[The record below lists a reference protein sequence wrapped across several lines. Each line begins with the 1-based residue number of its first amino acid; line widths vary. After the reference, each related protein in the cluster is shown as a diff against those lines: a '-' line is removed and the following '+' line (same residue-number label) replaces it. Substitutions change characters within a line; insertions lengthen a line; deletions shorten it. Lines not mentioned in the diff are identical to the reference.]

1 MRQSGFTLIEL
12 MVAMVVGLTAVSSV
26 YALGSAMSRQF
37 FVEQRV
43 ASSQGTSR
51 VATLELRQD
60 ISRAGLFGTPNA
72 YLREGD
78 TGVNR
83 FEPTCDTNRPTLPL
97 LGGGDGPLGAF
108 QYYANED
115 IAVLDPD
122 SVNAGARADRLR
134 VLTSMYLTEQLLLN
148 STSIDG
154 ETLVLQTGNQ
164 AYRRTFAWGNTAG
177 PFTSGSPP
185 DYLPGTLNWDSAWG
199 SETGSW
205 KGIGQRGARAFQSGS
220 VLHVETPEGRHFF
233 RTVFGKGNNVQNQI
247 RLTLKAGDGLPIGTA
262 CLPGAAEGS
271 TIAPLQWVEYAI
283 VDPFPPADAF
293 NATNGD
299 DFLKFD
305 GIFFGDLSDT
315 DNPIHDV
322 HALTEADLLEAP
334 NRVLVRRILDAT
346 DGSVK
351 ANSTQIVAE
360 FVTHFEVSF
369 MIDANSGQTSGASP
383 PALGLSKGS
392 TAESTVNG
400 NPERVRSVIIDLGIR
415 SPLEDPTLE
424 YNGDVD
430 AGVVPTRFEVNK
442 NAKGSARVRHLR
454 IEIPVM
460 SIARKNLG

>member
-1 MRQSGFTLIEL
+1 MKRNGFTLIEL
-12 MVAMVVGLTAVSSV
+12 MVAMVVGLAAVSSV

-43 ASSQGTSR
+43 ASSQATSR

-72 YLREGD
+72 YIKDGD
-78 TGVNR
+78 TGVER
-83 FEPTCDTNRPTLPL
+83 FDPTCDTTRPVLPL
-97 LGGGDGPLGAF
+97 LGGGNGPMGAF
-108 QYYANED
+108 QYYSNED
-115 IAVLDPD
+115 IAVLDPN

-134 VLTSMYLTEQLLLN
+134 VLTSMYLTEQLLVN

-154 ETLVLQTGNQ
+154 LTMVLQSGNQ

-177 PFTSGSPP
+177 PFTSGSAP

-220 VLHVETPEGRHFF
+220 VLHIETPEGRNFF
-233 RTVFGKGNNVQNQI
+233 RSVYGKGSNVENQI
-247 RLTLKAGDGLPIGTA
+247 RLTISPKLPIGTS
-262 CLPGAAEGS
+262 CLPGAAEGA
-271 TIAPLQWVEYAI
+271 TIAPLQWIEYAI
-283 VDPFPPADAF
+283 VDPFDPADTS
-293 NATNGD
+293 NLD

-315 DNPIHDV
+315 DSPIHDV
-322 HALTEADLLEAP
+322 HALTEADLLESP
-334 NRVLVRRILDAT
+334 NRVLVRRILDAS

-351 ANSTQIVAE
+351 ANSTQVIAE
-360 FVTHFEVSF
+360 FVTHFQVSF
-369 MIDANSGQTSGASP
+369 MIDPNSGSTSGATP
-383 PALGLSKGS
+383 PTLSKQYGS
-392 TAESTVNG
+392 TAEGTVNG
-400 NPERVRSVIIDLGIR
+400 NPEQVRSVIIDLGIR
-415 SPLEDPTLE
+415 SPLEDRSLE

-430 AGVVPTRFEVNK
+430 AGIVPTRFEVDE

-460 SIARKNLG
+460 SVARRNLG

>member
-1 MRQSGFTLIEL
+1 MKRSGFTLIEL
-12 MVAMVVGLTAVSSV
+12 MVAMVVGLAAVSSV

-43 ASSQGTSR
+43 ASSQATSR

-78 TGVNR
+78 TGVER
-83 FEPTCDTNRPTLPL
+83 FEPTCDANRPTLPL
-97 LGGGDGPLGAF
+97 LGGGNGPMGAF

-122 SVNAGARADRLR
+122 SANAGAQADRLR
-134 VLTSMYLTEQLLLN
+134 VLTSMYLTEQLLVN

-154 ETLVLQTGNQ
+154 LTLVLQTGNQ

-220 VLHVETPEGRHFF
+220 VLHIETPEGRNFF
-233 RTVFGKGNNVQNQI
+233 RSVYGKGSNVQNQI
-247 RLTLKAGDGLPIGTA
+247 RLTISPKLPIGTS

-283 VDPFPPADAF
+283 VDPFAPADTA
-293 NATNGD
+293 NVD

-315 DNPIHDV
+315 DNPIHTV

-334 NRVLVRRILDAT
+334 NRVLVRRILDAA

-369 MIDANSGQTSGASP
+369 MIDANSGSTSSGTP
-383 PALGLSKGS
+383 PSLSHQKGS
-392 TAESTVNG
+392 SAESAVNG

-415 SPLEDPTLE
+415 SPLEDPSLE

-430 AGVVPTRFEVNK
+430 AGVVPTRFEVN
-442 NAKGSARVRHLR
+442 NSAKGSARVRHLR
-454 IEIPVM
+454 IEVPVM
-460 SIARKNLG
+460 SIARRNLG

>member
-12 MVAMVVGLTAVSSV
+12 MIAMVVGLAAVTSV
-26 YALGSAMSRQF
+26 YALGSAMSEQF

-43 ASSQGTSR
+43 ASSQATSR

-72 YLREGD
+72 SLTQGS
-78 TGVNR
+78 GANR
-83 FEPTCDTNRPTLPL
+83 FEPTCDATAPVLPL
-97 LGGGDGPLGAF
+97 LGGGNGPMGAF

-115 IAVLDPD
+115 IAVLDPA
-122 SVNAGARADRLR
+122 SANAGARADRLR
-134 VLTSMYLTEQLLLN
+134 VLTSMYLTEQLLVN

-154 ETLVLQTGNQ
+154 LTIVLQSGNQ
-164 AYRRTFAWGNTAG
+164 AYRRTFSWGSTAG
-177 PFTSGSPP
+177 PFTSGVAP
-185 DYLPGTLNWDSAWG
+185 DYLSGALNWDSAWG

-220 VLHVETPEGRHFF
+220 VLHIETPEGRHFF
-233 RTVFGKGNNVQNQI
+233 RSVFGKGSNAQNQI
-247 RLTLKAGDGLPIGTA
+247 RLTITPALPIGTS

-271 TIAPLQWVEYAI
+271 TLAPLQWVEYAI
-283 VDPFPPADAF
+283 IDPFAPADSS
-293 NATNGD
+293 NTD
-299 DFLKFD
+299 DFIKFD
-305 GIFFGDLSDT
+305 GVFFGDLSDT
-315 DNPIHDV
+315 GHPFYDISQ
-322 HALTEADLLEAP
+322 LTEADLLESP

-369 MIDANSGQTSGASP
+369 MIDANSGSTSSASP
-383 PALGLSKGS
+383 PTLSHEQGS

-415 SPLEDPTLE
+415 SPLEDPSLE
-424 YNGDVD
+424 YNGDLD
-430 AGVVPTRFEVNK
+430 AGVVPTRFEVNTSS
-442 NAKGSARVRHLR
+442 KGSARVRHLR

-460 SIARKNLG
+460 SVARRNLG